1 MSIRPPR
8 AARPSP
14 GPAAALAVL
23 LMPAAAA
30 LPSLVPPAQAM
41 SSPWWENYEIREQFL
56 CTDRLQVVV
65 ERNDAQAS
73 LIAGRT
79 RTTLF
84 REDSPLPGLRYGTDR
99 LRLILRGDELTVER
113 LPQRIRCLRTDQV

>member
-1 MSIRPPR
+1 MTSRPRWISGLRRHLP
-8 AARPSP
+8 AVPPLLTLLLGAPLA
-14 GPAAALAVL
+14 PAAL
-23 LMPAAAA
+23 
-30 LPSLVPPAQAM
+30 AM

-56 CTDRLQVVV
+56 CNDSNQVVV

-73 LIAGRT
+73 LIAGRY

-99 LRLILRGDELTVER
+99 LRLILRGDELTLER
-113 LPQRIRCLRTDQV
+113 LPQRIQCLRTDQV